1 MTSKE
6 APPAGEADREAH
18 DQRHSGEADDCQL
31 HVLLVYSRHGCIG
44 RSFVREMRRPMRRR
58 EESDDYELT
67 TQGRC
72 ARSDGD
78 FDDAIVERMKLEAAL

>member
-1 MTSKE
+1 
-6 APPAGEADREAH
+6 
-18 DQRHSGEADDCQL
+18 
-31 HVLLVYSRHGCIG
+31 
-44 RSFVREMRRPMRRR
+44 MRRR